1 MRRHV
6 SGPARAGHNGPEFQS
21 EGRTMR
27 RTVSWM
33 VVGVV
38 MLAGTAGAQTPRG
51 ATAQQTALLEQA
63 MRLKESRYQ
72 IGQIERLLEGAVEH
86 GATVIRDRLLA
97 IMPADMLLT
106 ENARARGFRL
116 DGYGVFFDVE
126 VPNLEGSVPWSFR
139 TLNQNDLG
147 VNDALQTIRAYIQAT
162 GSNDVTVRQALES
175 LELQVTPMTAAAVT
189 TAGPAT
195 ASRTANAIASP
206 AGQAAPV
213 SNDPILAN
221 PNEAYRTAIRA
232 ALIDAMLDHTR
243 GLGLGPNEWLTVAA
257 RSSDDRP
264 RLAPADTTG
273 QTNLLSIRGAD
284 LDALL
289 AGQITREEAMKR
301 VDVRVF

>member
-1 MRRHV
+1 
-6 SGPARAGHNGPEFQS
+6 
-21 EGRTMR
+21 MR
-27 RTVSWM
+27 RTVSWT
-33 VVGVV
+33 VVGVLI
-38 MLAGTAGAQTPRG
+38 LAGTAGAQTPDRRG
-51 ATAQQTALLEQA
+51 STAQQTALLEQA

-126 VPNLEGSVPWSFR
+126 VPTLEGSVPWSFR

-147 VNDALQTIRAYIQAT
+147 VNNALQTIRAYIQAT
-162 GSNDVTVRQALES
+162 GGNDVTVRQALES
-175 LELQVTPMTAAAVT
+175 LELQVTPMTAAVTT
-189 TAGPAT
+189 TAGPA
-195 ASRTANAIASP
+195 ASRTADGIASP
-206 AGQAAPV
+206 VGQAAPV

>member
-6 SGPARAGHNGPEFQS
+6 SGPARAGHDRPEFQS

-38 MLAGTAGAQTPRG
+38 MLAGTAGAQTPSVVARPRSRRRCWNKR
-51 ATAQQTALLEQA
+51 

-162 GSNDVTVRQALES
+162 GGNDVTVRQALES

-189 TAGPAT
+189 
-195 ASRTANAIASP
+195 
-206 AGQAAPV
+206 
-213 SNDPILAN
+213 D
-221 PNEAYRTAIRA
+221 
-232 ALIDAMLDHTR
+232 R
-243 GLGLGPNEWLTVAA
+243 GSGHCFAHRQCHCRRPPG
-257 RSSDDRP
+257 RP
-264 RLAPADTTG
+264 RPCRTTRFWR
-273 QTNLLSIRGAD
+273 IRTKPIE
-284 LDALL
+284 LPFERRSLMPCSTTR
-289 AGQITREEAMKR
+289 AG
-301 VDVRVF
+301 

>member
-1 MRRHV
+1 
-6 SGPARAGHNGPEFQS
+6 
-21 EGRTMR
+21 MR
-27 RTVSWM
+27 RTVSWT

-126 VPNLEGSVPWSFR
+126 VPNLEGTVPWSFR

-147 VNDALQTIRAYIQAT
+147 VNNALQTIRAYIQAT
-162 GSNDVTVRQALES
+162 GGNDVTVRQALES

-189 TAGPAT
+189 TAGPAA
-195 ASRTANAIASP
+195 ASRTVDTIASP
-206 AGQAAPV
+206 SAQAGPA

-221 PNEAYRTAIRA
+221 PNEAYRSAIRA

-243 GLGLGPNEWLTVAA
+243 GLGIGPNEWLTVAA

-264 RLAPADTTG
+264 RLAPADTNG

>member
-1 MRRHV
+1 MI
-6 SGPARAGHNGPEFQS
+6 
-21 EGRTMR
+21 

-38 MLAGTAGAQTPRG
+38 IIAGTATAQTPERRA
-51 ATAQQTALLEQA
+51 ATAQPTAALDQA
-63 MRLKESRYQ
+63 LRLKESRYQ

-126 VPNLEGSVPWSFR
+126 VPNLEGTLPWSFQ

-147 VNDALQTIRAYIQAT
+147 VNNALQTLRAYIQAT
-162 GSNDVTVRQALES
+162 GGNDVTVRQALER
-175 LELQVTPMTAAAVT
+175 LELQVTPMTATAVNTAA
-189 TAGPAT
+189 PAA
-195 ASRTANAIASP
+195 ASRTADSIAPS
-206 AGQAAPV
+206 GGQQAAQMP
-213 SNDPILAN
+213 NDPILAN

-243 GLGLGPNEWLTVAA
+243 GLGIGPNEWLTVAA
-257 RSSDDRP
+257 RGSDDRP
-264 RLAPADTTG
+264 RLAPADTEG
-273 QTNLLSIRGAD
+273 QTNLLSIRGSD

-301 VDVRVF
+301 VDVRIF